1 MTKKVLIIP
10 SWYPSNDNFLVGSF
24 FQEQAFLMHHSGF
37 DIKVLNGKII
47 KVKRVNFVLQ
57 TIKNLFVPKKI
68 NLNKKFLLQNP
79 EAFSFPIVQS
89 IRGTEEENMNIICK
103 AYLLAFLEL
112 KEQGW
117 LPELIHAQCSA
128 DAGIIANYLSKK
140 LEIPYV
146 LIEHQVFLLGQYSKF
161 KQELIKNSF
170 INATRVGAVSNHQ
183 VRCILM
189 HGINCKIDIVP
200 NFVDENKFK
209 IELQNKSEK
218 FRIITITYPDL
229 IKDIET
235 FFKSVASFSEMCPEI
250 FEVVIIGNNSFNNL
264 ADANTA
270 IFNNLAKKFNIESKC
285 ILIPYVSRD
294 DINSYLTTADVFVST
309 SIAETFGVAVRE
321 AMLCGLPVIATKS
334 GGVEDSINE
343 ITGIK
348 VNIGD
353 YTAIANSLL
362 KIKNKEFKY
371 NPQQIRNF
379 VISQCGSEYF
389 LNKMNSFYN

>member
-1 MTKKVLIIP
+1 
-10 SWYPSNDNFLVGSF
+10 
-24 FQEQAFLMHHSGF
+24 
-37 DIKVLNGKII
+37 
-47 KVKRVNFVLQ
+47 
-57 TIKNLFVPKKI
+57 
-68 NLNKKFLLQNP
+68 
-79 EAFSFPIVQS
+79 
-89 IRGTEEENMNIICK
+89 
-103 AYLLAFLEL
+103 
-112 KEQGW
+112 
-117 LPELIHAQCSA
+117 
-128 DAGIIANYLSKK
+128 
-140 LEIPYV
+140 
-146 LIEHQVFLLGQYSKF
+146 
-161 KQELIKNSF
+161 
-170 INATRVGAVSNHQ
+170 
-183 VRCILM
+183 
-189 HGINCKIDIVP
+189 
-200 NFVDENKFK
+200 
-209 IELQNKSEK
+209 
-218 FRIITITYPDL
+218 
-229 IKDIET
+229 
-235 FFKSVASFSEMCPEI
+235 MCPEI

-371 NPQQIRNF
+371 DPQQIRNF